1 MTVFALEG
9 PLLFTSYTPAPPLD
23 RFIENFW
30 CYQGY
35 TSPHLKERI
44 LQDGTFKAVFN
55 LQHDEFRIYDPWQPI
70 NYRRYSGA
78 IVSRPSG
85 VPFVT
90 DSADEACVLGV
101 NFKIGGALPFLGYI
115 ASESG
120 ASHVDLADIWGR
132 QAIELHDRLSREA
145 GPQDR
150 FRLLEGSLLRQLSRR
165 QGHHPAVHA
174 GVHAL
179 GSAGPASRTREVARQ
194 VGLSQRRFIAVF
206 KQEVGITPKL
216 FSRVRRFQRAL
227 VLIRRNAV
235 PNWPALALEC
245 GYCDQS
251 HMIRDFVAFS
261 GFSPA
266 EYFSRQRAFAE
277 QGLRTKHNHMPLVE

>member
-1 MTVFALEG
+1 
-9 PLLFTSYTPAPPLD
+9 LLFRSYTPAPPLN

-30 CYQGY
+30 WYQGY
-35 TSPHLKERI
+35 ASPHLKERI

-70 NYRRYSGA
+70 HYRRYSGA

-90 DSADEACVLGV
+90 DSAEEACVLGV
-101 NFKIGGALPFLGYI
+101 NFRIGGALPFLGCI
-115 ASESG
+115 ASEAG
-120 ASHVDLADIWGR
+120 ACHIDLADLWGR
-132 QAIELHDRLSREA
+132 QAIELHDRLSRESR
-145 GPQDR
+145 PENR
-150 FRLLEGSLLRQLSRR
+150 FRLLEGSLLRQLSRGE
-165 QGHHPAVHA
+165 QHDPAVHV

-179 GSAGPASRTREVARQ
+179 GSPGPASRTREVARQ
-194 VGLSQRRFIAVF
+194 VGLSQRRFITVF
-206 KQEVGITPKL
+206 KEEVGITPKL

-227 VLIRRNAV
+227 VLVRRSAV

-251 HMIRDFVAFS
+251 HMIRDFLAFS
-261 GFSPA
+261 GFSPT
-266 EYFSRQRAFAE
+266 EYLSRQRAFAE